1 MHYTC
6 TCMMGC
12 TSKAELVR
20 SYLLDNKHTSRIYYS
35 LQFYNLICSFLY
47 YRGGVYRDTILCV
60 TNHLQA
66 TRNREVHFSVS
77 ENYHGEVGCVCLC
90 IYIFICM
97 STKNRLFSAIPL
109 NC

>member
-1 MHYTC
+1 
-6 TCMMGC
+6 MMGC

-47 YRGGVYRDTILCV
+47 YRGGVYRDTILYV

-66 TRNREVHFSVS
+66 TRNREVRFSVS
-77 ENYHGEVGCVCLC
+77 ENCDGEHDIDEVKSYADLCV
-90 IYIFICM
+90 
-97 STKNRLFSAIPL
+97 LFCKGL
-109 NC
+109 WFN